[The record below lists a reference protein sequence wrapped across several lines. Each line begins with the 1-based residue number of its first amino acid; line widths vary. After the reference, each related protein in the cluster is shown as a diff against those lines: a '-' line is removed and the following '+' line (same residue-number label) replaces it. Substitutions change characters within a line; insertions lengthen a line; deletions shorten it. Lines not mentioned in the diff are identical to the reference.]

1 MDEWHVLSDGAGVVS
16 CDLANRMSPQ
26 IQPGVERPRAAGNEI
41 GAEATS
47 FPAPRRGGSVASKQ
61 PMRDYLNAINTHV
74 VVYDGGMGATLE
86 QFDLTSEDYGGLAG
100 KCHEALVLRRPDVI
114 EGVHASMLDA
124 GAEVVETD
132 TFQASRLKLAE
143 WGLAEHTL
151 EINTKAAEIARRA
164 AGERRYVAGSIGPTG
179 YLPASED
186 PALGQ
191 IRFGELVE
199 VFAEQARGLIDGG
212 ADLLIVETAQDILEV
227 KAAVFGARQAF
238 KTTGRALPIHTS
250 VSLLPNGGKMLL
262 GTDVSA
268 VLCTLEALRV
278 DVIGLNCSTG
288 PQDMRDAIRFL
299 GEHCP
304 VPVAC
309 IPNAGL
315 PLQGP
320 DGETIFP
327 EQPEPLADALAEFV
341 ERYGVG
347 VVGGCC
353 GTTPDHIRAI
363 VERVATPP
371 GAAARTAG
379 GGASATAPPTRPVPP
394 RPAPRPPHLSAM
406 IAATPL
412 VQEPRPTMVG
422 ERVNAQGSR
431 KAKELLLAEDYDG
444 LAQIAEDQV
453 EGGAHVLDLC
463 VALTERTDEDEQM
476 RLVVKKVSLT
486 QPAPIQVDSTEPEV
500 IERALEQCPGR
511 AIVNSVNLEAGR
523 AKLDRVVPV
532 ALAHGAALIA
542 LTIDETGMAKT
553 AQRKVEIAK
562 RIRDLCCEE
571 HGLDPELLIFDCLTF
586 TLTTGDE
593 EWRPSAVETIEGIR
607 RIKAEVPHVKTS
619 LGVSNVSFGVSPTA
633 RAVLNSVF
641 LHHCVDAGLDLA
653 MVNPNHIT
661 PYGEIPTGER
671 ELADDLVF
679 NRREDALERFIAH
692 FESKGEQEAD
702 AAAQDPTEG
711 MEPEQALHFHILRRR
726 REGVEAWI
734 DASVEKIGA
743 VPTLNDVLL
752 PAMKEVGDKFGAGE
766 LILPF
771 VLQSAEVMKR
781 AVAQLERYLDKLEG
795 YTKGTVVLAT
805 VFGDVHD
812 IGKSLV
818 NTILTNNGYTVVD
831 LGKQVPIQTILDA
844 AQEHDA
850 TAIGLSALLVSTSK
864 QMPACVAELHAK
876 GLPYPVLIGGAAI
889 NRAFGYRA
897 LYPGGR
903 ESEEVYEPGVFYC
916 KDAFEGLAVMDQ
928 LVDAQARGGLVE
940 RLRASAAEFRAKGET
955 PAEELDFTDDSVRS
969 PARTDAPV
977 PTPPYWGVR
986 EIEVD
991 LDEVYRHLDTHVLFK
1006 LHWGGRGVKGEA
1018 WRELLEG
1025 DFRPR
1030 LERMWREQDY
1040 LHPRAL
1046 LGFFPCYALGNEIV
1060 VLDPATLDPAK
1071 PDDGADGRA
1080 PRLDPATLDPAAPDS
1095 GADGRAPRL
1104 DPTPRARELTRF
1116 VCPRQPKGDRLCLAD
1131 FFRPAVDGRP
1141 PAELDV
1147 VAVQAVTVG
1156 SEVTEVMAR
1165 LESEGEFSEQLF
1177 VHGLGV
1183 QAAEGLAEWLHAT
1196 VRELLGIGATQGR
1209 RYSWGYPA
1217 VPEQSEHLKVEQL
1230 LGLSDIGMHITDGY
1244 APEPEQ
1250 STLAL
1255 VAHHPQAIYFGTR
1268 QGRLLPNGSPD
1279 DVIKGSPR
1287 DPSLFAAGDTGPALG
1302 DEEPPDGTV
1311 EEEDEPA
1318 MAG

>member
-1 MDEWHVLSDGAGVVS
+1 MA
-16 CDLANRMSPQ
+16 
-26 IQPGVERPRAAGNEI
+26 
-41 GAEATS
+41 
-47 FPAPRRGGSVASKQ
+47 
-61 PMRDYLNAINTHV
+61 RDYLHAIGSRV
-74 VVYDGGMGATLE
+74 VVFDGGMGATLE
-86 QFDLTSEDYGGLAG
+86 QFELTSDDYGGLPG
-100 KCHEALVLRRPDVI
+100 KCHEALVLHRPDVI
-114 EGVHASMLDA
+114 EGVHASMLEA
-124 GAEVVETD
+124 GAEVLETD
-132 TFQASRLKLAE
+132 TFQGSRLKLEE
-143 WGLAEHTL
+143 WGLGEHTR
-151 EINTKAAEIARRA
+151 EINVTAAQIARRA
-164 AGERRYVAGSIGPTG
+164 AGEDRFVAGSIGPTG
-179 YLPASED
+179 FLPASED
-186 PALGQ
+186 PTLGR
-191 IRFGELVE
+191 IGFGELVD
-199 VFAEQARGLIDGG
+199 VFAEQAAALIEGG
-212 ADLLIVETAQDILEV
+212 VDLLLIETAQDILEV
-227 KAAVFGARQAF
+227 KAAVFGCR
-238 KTTGRALPIHTS
+238 RALEQHGRSLPIQTQ

-262 GTDVSA
+262 GTDISA
-268 VLCTLEALRV
+268 VLTTLHALGAQA
-278 DVIGLNCSTG
+278 IGLNCSTG
-288 PQDMRDAIRFL
+288 PEDMRDAIRFL

-304 VPVAC
+304 VPVSC

-327 EQPEPLADALAEFV
+327 EQPEPLAAVLAEFV
-341 ERYGVG
+341 DRYGVSI
-347 VVGGCC
+347 VGGCC
-353 GTTPDHIRAI
+353 GTSPAHIA
-363 VERVATPP
+363 AL
-371 GAAARTAG
+371 AAAVEG
-379 GGASATAPPTRPVPP
+379 LSPGP
-394 RPAPRPPHLSAM
+394 RPAPRPPHLSSM

-422 ERVNAQGSR
+422 ERVNSQGSR
-431 KAKELLLAEDYDG
+431 KAKELLLADDYDG
-444 LAQIAEDQV
+444 LVQIAEDQV
-453 EGGAHVLDLC
+453 AGGAHVLDLC
-463 VALTERTDEDEQM
+463 VALTERQDEDEQM
-476 RLVVKKVSLT
+476 RTLAKKISLT
-486 QPAPIQVDSTEPEV
+486 QPAPIQIDSTEPEV
-500 IERALEQCPGR
+500 IERALEQIPGR

-523 AKLDRVVPV
+523 AKLDRVLPL

-553 AQRKVEIAK
+553 AERKVEIAT

-607 RIKAEVPHVKTS
+607 RIKAEIPSVKTS
-619 LGVSNVSFGVSPTA
+619 LGVSNVSFGVSPGA

-661 PYGEIPTGER
+661 PYGEISEQER

-692 FESKGEQEAD
+692 FESKGEED
-702 AAAQDPTEG
+702 SSSGAADPTEG
-711 MEPEQALHFHILRRR
+711 MEPEEALHFHILRRR
-726 REGVEAWI
+726 KEGVEDWI
-734 DASVEKIGA
+734 DRSVEKIGA

-781 AVAQLERYLDKLEG
+781 AVAQLEKYLDKIEG

-844 AQEHDA
+844 AVEHEA

-864 QMPACVAELHAK
+864 QMPACIQELHAK

-897 LYPGGR
+897 LFPGGR
-903 ESEEVYEPGVFYC
+903 ESEDMYEPGVFYC

-928 LVDAQARGGLVE
+928 LVDDAARGALVE
-940 RLRASAAEFRAKGET
+940 KLHAGARDFRAKGEE
-955 PAEELDFTDDSVRS
+955 PQEELDFGDDSVRS
-969 PARTDAPV
+969 AARTDAPV
-977 PTPPYWGVR
+977 PTPPFWGVR
-986 EIEVD
+986 EIPVD

-1006 LHWGGRGVKGEA
+1006 LHWGGKGKKGEEWQA
-1018 WRELLEG
+1018 LLRE

-1046 LGFFPCYALGNEIV
+1046 LGFFPCYAAGNEIV
-1060 VLDPATLDPAK
+1060 VLDPED
-1071 PDDGADGRA
+1071 
-1080 PRLDPATLDPAAPDS
+1080 
-1095 GADGRAPRL
+1095 
-1104 DPTPRARELTRF
+1104 RARELTRL
-1116 VCPRQPKGDRLCLAD
+1116 VCPRQPRGERICLAD
-1131 FFRPAVDGRP
+1131 FFRPALKDGVPSPDGEP

-1147 VAVQAVTVG
+1147 VALQAVTVG
-1156 SEVTEVMAR
+1156 SEVTELLTR
-1165 LESEGEFSEQLF
+1165 LESEGEFSEQYF

-1183 QAAEGLAEWLHAT
+1183 QTAEGLAEWLHHE
-1196 VRELLGIGATQGR
+1196 VRTMLGIPVTQGR

-1217 VPEQSEHLKVEQL
+1217 VPEQSEHVKVDRL
-1230 LGLSDIGMHITDGY
+1230 LDLSSIGMSITDGY
-1244 APEPEQ
+1244 APDPEQ

-1268 QGRLLPNGSPD
+1268 QGRLPEQGTPD
-1279 DVIKGSPR
+1279 DVILGSSR
-1287 DPSLFAAGDTGPALG
+1287 DPSLFADLDDT
-1302 DEEPPDGTV
+1302 DPPDGSV
-1311 EEEDEPA
+1311 ESEDEPA

>member
-1 MDEWHVLSDGAGVVS
+1 MA
-16 CDLANRMSPQ
+16 
-26 IQPGVERPRAAGNEI
+26 
-41 GAEATS
+41 
-47 FPAPRRGGSVASKQ
+47 
-61 PMRDYLNAINTHV
+61 RDYLKAIVERV

-86 QFDLTSEDYGGLAG
+86 QFDLTVEDYGGLQG
-100 KCHEALVLRRPDVI
+100 KCHEALVLNRPDVI
-114 EGVHASMLDA
+114 EGVHSSMLDA

-132 TFQASRLKLAE
+132 TFQASRIKLDE
-143 WGLAEHTL
+143 WGLADYTV

-164 AGERRYVAGSIGPTG
+164 AGEDRFVAGSIGPTG

-186 PALGQ
+186 PSLGQ

-199 VFAEQARGLIDGG
+199 VFTEQAAGLIDGG
-212 ADLLIVETAQDILEV
+212 ADLIIIETAQDILEV
-227 KAAVFGARQAF
+227 KAAVFGAREAF
-238 KTTGRALPIHTS
+238 QSTGRTLPIHTS

-262 GTDVSA
+262 GTDISA
-268 VLCTLEALRV
+268 VLTTLEALKV

-288 PQDMRDAIRFL
+288 PEDMRDAIRFL
-299 GEHCP
+299 GEYCP

-327 EQPEPLADALAEFV
+327 EQPEPLAEALAEFV

-347 VVGGCC
+347 IVGGCC
-353 GTTPDHIRAI
+353 GTTPAHIAAI
-363 VERVATPP
+363 VERVA
-371 GAAARTAG
+371 G
-379 GGASATAPPTRPVPP
+379 RPVKP
-394 RPAPRPPHLSAM
+394 RPAPRAPHLSSM
-406 IAATPL
+406 IASTPL
-412 VQEPRPTMVG
+412 QQEPAPTMVG
-422 ERVNAQGSR
+422 ERVNSQGSR

-453 EGGAHVLDLC
+453 NGGAHVLDLC
-463 VALTERTDEDEQM
+463 VALTERSDEDEQM
-476 RLVVKKVSLT
+476 RLVAKKVSLT

-500 IERALEQCPGR
+500 IERALEQIPGR

-523 AKLDRVVPV
+523 AKLDRVVPL

-542 LTIDETGMAKT
+542 LTIDEVGMAKT
-553 AQRKVEIAK
+553 AERKVEIAK
-562 RIRDLCCEE
+562 RIRDLCCSE
-571 HGLDPELLIFDCLTF
+571 HGLDPKLLIFDCLTF

-593 EWRPSAVETIEGIR
+593 EWRPSAVETIAG
-607 RIKAEVPHVKTS
+607 IKAIKEQIPDVKTS
-619 LGVSNVSFGVSPTA
+619 LGVSNVSFGVSPGA

-641 LHHCVDAGLDLA
+641 LHHCVQAGLDLA

-661 PYGEIPTGER
+661 PYSEIPDIER
-671 ELADDLVF
+671 ELADDLVY
-679 NRREDALERFIAH
+679 NRSDDALERFIAH
-692 FESKGEQEAD
+692 FESKGPEDISQG
-702 AAAQDPTEG
+702 AADPTEG

-726 REGVEAWI
+726 KEGVEEWI
-734 DASVEKIGA
+734 DRSVEKIGA
-743 VPTLNDVLL
+743 VGTLNEVLL

-781 AVAQLERYLDKLEG
+781 AVAQLEKYLDKIEG

-818 NTILTNNGYTVVD
+818 NTILTNNGYTVID

-844 AQEHDA
+844 AVEHEA

-864 QMPACVAELHAK
+864 QMPAAIQELHAK
-876 GLPYPVLIGGAAI
+876 NLDYPVLIGGAAI

-897 LYPGGR
+897 LYPGGKD
-903 ESEEVYEPGVFYC
+903 SEEAYEPGVFYC

-928 LVDAQARGGLVE
+928 LIDADAHAALLE
-940 RLRASAAEFRAKGET
+940 KLRTDATAFRAKGEE
-955 PAEELDFTDDSVRS
+955 PVEELNFADDSVRS
-969 PARTDAPV
+969 AARVDV
-977 PTPPYWGVR
+977 PIPEPPFWGVK
-986 EIEVD
+986 EIPVD
-991 LDEVYRHLDTHVLFK
+991 LDEVYPHLDTHVLFK

-1018 WRELLEG
+1018 WRKLLDE

-1030 LERMWREQDY
+1030 LERMWQEQDY

-1046 LGFFPCYALGNEIV
+1046 LGFFPCYSAGNEIV
-1060 VLDPATLDPAK
+1060 VLDPSDRKT
-1071 PDDGADGRA
+1071 
-1080 PRLDPATLDPAAPDS
+1080 
-1095 GADGRAPRL
+1095 
-1104 DPTPRARELTRF
+1104 ELTRF
-1116 VCPRQPKGDRLCLAD
+1116 VCPRQPKGDRVCLAD
-1131 FFRPAVDGRP
+1131 FFRPGIKSHPPQP

-1147 VAVQAVTVG
+1147 IAVQAVTVG
-1156 SEVTEVMAR
+1156 SEVTELMAK
-1165 LESEGEFSEQLF
+1165 LEAEGEFAEQLF

-1183 QAAEGLAEWLHAT
+1183 QTAEGLAEWLHWKA
-1196 VRELLGIGATQGR
+1196 RGMLGIPATQGR

-1230 LGLSDIGMHITDGY
+1230 LGLGDIGMKITDGY
-1244 APEPEQ
+1244 APDPEQ

-1268 QGRLLPNGSPD
+1268 QGRLLENGSPD
-1279 DVIKGSPR
+1279 DVIKGSTR
-1287 DPSLFAAGDTGPALG
+1287 DPSLFGAEPDGPALA
-1302 DEEPPDGTV
+1302 DEDPPDGVV
-1311 EEEDEPA
+1311 EAEDEPA
-1318 MAG
+1318 MSA

>member
-1 MDEWHVLSDGAGVVS
+1 M
-16 CDLANRMSPQ
+16 P
-26 IQPGVERPRAAGNEI
+26 
-41 GAEATS
+41 
-47 FPAPRRGGSVASKQ
+47 
-61 PMRDYLNAINTHV
+61 RDYLKAVSERV
-74 VVYDGGMGATLE
+74 VIYDGGMGATLE
-86 QFDLTSEDYGGLAG
+86 QFDLSSEDYGGLPG
-100 KCHEALVLRRPDVI
+100 KCHEALVLNRPDVI
-114 EGVHASMLDA
+114 EGVHASMLEA

-132 TFQASRLKLAE
+132 TFQASRIKLGE
-143 WGLAEHTL
+143 WGLADYTV
-151 EINTKAAEIARRA
+151 EINTSAAQIARRA
-164 AGERRYVAGSIGPTG
+164 AGENRFVAGSIGPTG

-186 PALGQ
+186 PSLGQ

-199 VFAEQARGLIDGG
+199 VFTEQAEGLIDGG
-212 ADLLIVETAQDILEV
+212 ADLLIIETAQDILEV
-227 KAAVFGARQAF
+227 KAAIFGARAAF
-238 KTTGRALPIHTS
+238 KSTGRELPIHTS

-262 GTDVSA
+262 GTDISA
-268 VLCTLEALRV
+268 VLTTLEALRV

-288 PQDMRDAIRFL
+288 PEDMRDAIRFL
-299 GEHCP
+299 GEFCP

-327 EQPEPLADALAEFV
+327 EKPEPLAEALKEFV

-347 VVGGCC
+347 IVGGCC
-353 GTTPDHIRAI
+353 GTTPEHISAI
-363 VERVATPP
+363 AERVA
-371 GAAARTAG
+371 GRSVAE
-379 GGASATAPPTRPVPP
+379 
-394 RPAPRPPHLSAM
+394 RPAPRPAHLSSM
-406 IAATPL
+406 IAAVTL
-412 VQEPRPTMVG
+412 VQEPAPTMVG
-422 ERVNAQGSR
+422 ERVNSQGSR
-431 KAKELLLAEDYDG
+431 KAKELLLADDYDG
-444 LAQIAEDQV
+444 LVQIAEDQV
-453 EGGAHVLDLC
+453 AGGAHVLDLC
-463 VALTERTDEDEQM
+463 VALTERSDEDEQM
-476 RLVVKKVSLT
+476 RLVAKKVSLT

-500 IERALEQCPGR
+500 IERALEQIPGR

-542 LTIDETGMAKT
+542 LTIDEVGMAKT
-553 AQRKVEIAK
+553 AERKVEIAK
-562 RIRDLCCEE
+562 RIRELCCEE

-593 EWRPSAVETIEGIR
+593 EWRPSAVETIAGIR
-607 RIKAEVPHVKTS
+607 AIKAQIPSVKTS
-619 LGVSNVSFGVSPTA
+619 LGVSNVSFGVSPGA

-661 PYGEIPTGER
+661 PYSEIPDSER

-692 FESKGEQEAD
+692 FESKGEEEVQG
-702 AAAQDPTEG
+702 AADPTEG
-711 MEPEQALHFHILRRR
+711 MEPEEALHFHILRRR
-726 REGVEAWI
+726 RDGVELWI
-734 DASVEKIGA
+734 DRSVEKIGA
-743 VPTLNDVLL
+743 VPTLNEVLL

-771 VLQSAEVMKR
+771 VLQSAEVMKK
-781 AVAQLERYLDKLEG
+781 AVAQLEKYLDKIEG

-818 NTILTNNGYTVVD
+818 NTILTNNGYTVID

-844 AQEHDA
+844 AVEHDA

-864 QMPACVAELHAK
+864 QMPACVQELHSK
-876 GLPYPVLIGGAAI
+876 RLSYPVLIGGAAI
-889 NRAFGYRA
+889 NRAFSYRT
-897 LYPGGR
+897 LYPGGKD
-903 ESEEVYEPGVFYC
+903 SEEVYEPGVFYC

-928 LVDAQARGGLVE
+928 LIDEDAHEALLAK
-940 RLRASAAEFRAKGET
+940 LRTGATEFREKGDAPVEQVD
-955 PAEELDFTDDSVRS
+955 LTDDSVRS
-969 PARTDAPV
+969 PARTDVPV
-977 PTPPYWGVR
+977 PTPPFWGVK

-1006 LHWGGRGVKGEA
+1006 LHWGGKGVKGEA
-1018 WRELLEG
+1018 WQTLLRD

-1030 LERMWREQDY
+1030 LERMWREQTY

-1046 LGFFPCYALGNEIV
+1046 LGFFPCYSLGNDII
-1060 VLDPATLDPAK
+1060 VLDPEDRT
-1071 PDDGADGRA
+1071 
-1080 PRLDPATLDPAAPDS
+1080 T
-1095 GADGRAPRL
+1095 
-1104 DPTPRARELTRF
+1104 ELTRF
-1116 VCPRQPKGDRLCLAD
+1116 VCPRQPKGDRICLAD
-1131 FFRPAVDGRP
+1131 FFRPAVDGAP
-1141 PAELDV
+1141 PPELDV
-1147 VAVQAVTVG
+1147 IAVQAVTVG
-1156 SEVTEVMAR
+1156 SEVTELMAK
-1165 LESEGEFSEQLF
+1165 LESDGEFAEQLF

-1183 QAAEGLAEWLHAT
+1183 QTAEGLAEWLHSR
-1196 VRELLGIGATQGR
+1196 VREMLGIDPTQGR

-1217 VPEQSEHLKVEQL
+1217 VPEQSEHLKVEKL
-1230 LGLSDIGMHITDGY
+1230 LDLEQIGMTITDGY

-1268 QGRLLPNGSPD
+1268 QGRLLPDGSPD
-1279 DVIKGSPR
+1279 DLIRGSSR
-1287 DPSLFAAGDTGPALG
+1287 DPSLFADLDDT
-1302 DEEPPDGTV
+1302 DPPEGAV

-1318 MAG
+1318 LT